1 MNRRSIVSLCGTR
14 GATRCLHGA
23 SIPGALLALL
33 MLAVSASAAE
43 LIMVRQ
49 AGCSW
54 CIRWDRE
61 IGPAYPTT
69 EEGRF
74 APLRRVDIR
83 DPLPTY
89 VETPVTVTPTF
100 ILVEDDREV
109 GRLTGYPGQDFF
121 WDMLSGIFVRSSF
134 GRGKR
139 P

>member
-1 MNRRSIVSLCGTR
+1 MNRRYIVSLCGAR
-14 GATRCLHGA
+14 CATRCLHGA

-33 MLAVSASAAE
+33 MLTVSASAAE

-61 IGPAYPTT
+61 IGTAYPTT

-121 WDMLSGIFVRSSF
+121 WDMLSEIFARSSF
-134 GRGKR
+134 GREKR